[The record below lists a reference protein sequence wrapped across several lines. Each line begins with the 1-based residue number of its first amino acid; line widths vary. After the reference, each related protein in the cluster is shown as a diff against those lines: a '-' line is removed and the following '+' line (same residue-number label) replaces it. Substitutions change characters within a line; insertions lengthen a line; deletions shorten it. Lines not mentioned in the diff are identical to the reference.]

1 MEYIVFDL
9 EFNQGFDK
17 TLNKTVSNE
26 RCPFEIIQIGAIK
39 LDSNFNM
46 IDTFNA
52 YVKPE
57 IYKDIH
63 PFIQKMTGITK
74 SDVKDASNFTQ
85 VYKEFKKFISSKK
98 SVLCVW
104 GTSDLKELYR
114 NVNYYNLPSKTLP
127 KSYINIQEYASK
139 YFKNPTG
146 KSIGL
151 QNAISILGVEQ
162 NKSYHDALNDAYY
175 TAQVFIKINSPDI
188 VPDVYIYTPVKPAQS
203 KRKIKKEIDYEKLF
217 KEFEKILERQLTKE
231 EKKIIDLAYK
241 MGKTNQFVIETKDN
255 KINYKKR

>member
-46 IDTFNA
+46 IDTFNK

-63 PFIQKMTGITK
+63 PFIQDMTGITK
-74 SDVKDASNFTQ
+74 SDVKDASNFPQ

-151 QNAISILGVEQ
+151 QNAISILGIEQ
-162 NKSYHDALNDAYY
+162 NRSYHDALNDAYY
-175 TAQVFIKINSPDI
+175 TTQVFIKINNPDI
-188 VPDVYIYTPVKPAQS
+188 VPDVYIYTPVKPSQS
-203 KRKIKKEIDYEKLF
+203 KHKIKKEIDYEKLF

-231 EKKIIDLAYK
+231 DKKIIDLAYK
-241 MGKTNQFVIETKDN
+241 MGKTNQFIIEKKDN

>member
-46 IDTFNA
+46 IDTFNK

-63 PFIQKMTGITK
+63 PFIQDMTGITK
-74 SDVKDASNFTQ
+74 SDVKDASNFSQ

-151 QNAISILGVEQ
+151 QNAISILGIEQ
-162 NKSYHDALNDAYY
+162 NRSYHDALNDAYY
-175 TAQVFIKINSPDI
+175 TTQVFIKINNPDI
-188 VPDVYIYTPVKPAQS
+188 VPDVYIYTPVKPSQS
-203 KRKIKKEIDYEKLF
+203 KHKIKKEIDYEKLF

-231 EKKIIDLAYK
+231 DKKIIDLAYK
-241 MGKTNQFVIETKDN
+241 MGKTNQFIIEKKDN

>member
-63 PFIQKMTGITK
+63 PFIQKMTSITK
-74 SDVKDASNFTQ
+74 DDVKNAEGFPQ
-85 VYKEFKKFISSKK
+85 VFKEFKKFISSKK
-98 SVLCVW
+98 TVFGVW
-104 GTSDLKELYR
+104 GTADLKELYR
-114 NVNYYNLPSKTLP
+114 NIYFYNLPSISLP
-127 KSYINIQEYASK
+127 KNFINIQEHASK
-139 YFKNPTG
+139 YFNNPSG

-151 QNAISILGVEQ
+151 QNAISILGLKED
-162 NKSYHDALNDAYY
+162 KSYHDALNDAYY
-175 TAQVFIKINSPDI
+175 TSQVLIKINNPSI
-188 VPDVYIYTPVKPAQS
+188 VPDVYIYTPVKPSQS
-203 KRKIKKEIDYEKLF
+203 KRKTKKEISYEKLF
-217 KEFEKILERQLTKE
+217 SEFEKILNRSLTKE

-241 MGKTNQFVIETKDN
+241 MGKTNQFLKEVNDSKV
-255 KINYKKR
+255 NYKKR

>member
-1 MEYIVFDL
+1 
-9 EFNQGFDK
+9 
-17 TLNKTVSNE
+17 
-26 RCPFEIIQIGAIK
+26 
-39 LDSNFNM
+39 
-46 IDTFNA
+46 
-52 YVKPE
+52 
-57 IYKDIH
+57 
-63 PFIQKMTGITK
+63 MTGITK

-175 TAQVFIKINSPDI
+175 TAQVFIKIVQISFLM
-188 VPDVYIYTPVKPAQS
+188 YIFIHQ
-203 KRKIKKEIDYEKLF
+203 
-217 KEFEKILERQLTKE
+217 
-231 EKKIIDLAYK
+231 
-241 MGKTNQFVIETKDN
+241 
-255 KINYKKR
+255 